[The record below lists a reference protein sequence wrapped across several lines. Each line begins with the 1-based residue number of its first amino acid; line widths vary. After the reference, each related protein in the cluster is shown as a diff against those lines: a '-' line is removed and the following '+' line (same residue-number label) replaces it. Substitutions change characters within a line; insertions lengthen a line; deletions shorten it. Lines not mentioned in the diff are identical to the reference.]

1 MGIAKGEH
9 SKRLMQEN
17 QQFAGRLG

>member
-17 QQFAGRLG
+17 QQVAGRLG